1 MATRRTELDAILDS
15 IRDTA
20 DFDMLELQG
29 VNDRGSLGNTP
40 LHIAAVRGDAPAINC
55 LLDHGAAIDAIG
67 EFGETA
73 LHVAVQ
79 MRHPEA
85 VETLLARG
93 ASRDIENAL
102 GKTPLELAR
111 AVRSAIAKLFER

>member
-1 MATRRTELDAILDS
+1 MTTKREELDAVLDS
-15 IRDTA
+15 MRETA
-20 DFDMLELQG
+20 EFDMLELKG
-29 VNDRGSLGNTP
+29 VNDRGCLGNAP
-40 LHIAAVRGDAPAINC
+40 LHIAAVRGDVRAINC
-55 LLDHGAAIDAIG
+55 LLDHGAAIDALG

-79 MRHPEA
+79 MGHTET

-93 ASRDIENAL
+93 ASSDIKNDL

-111 AVRSAIAKLFER
+111 AVRSPIEKLFEP